1 MSEANVHR
9 WGTVALAGRPNVG
22 KSTLLNA
29 LAGQKLSIVTPKP
42 QTTRHRVEGAVSG
55 PGFRMIL
62 SDTPGSGA
70 TGGSRLAHAMN
81 REGDA
86 ALSAADAAIL
96 VVAAPRWTRGDD
108 AALERLRRTGLPI
121 VLAVNKIDG
130 VKPRMAL
137 LPFLER
143 AAGKHDFSA
152 IVPVSAYRAEN
163 LEALVRAAA
172 AHLPAGAAEEAPAPL
187 DRGERFAA
195 SEALR
200 EQLML
205 VLNEELPYGIA
216 VEIEEFRE
224 GSVPVYIRAV
234 MHVERESQKRIV
246 IGSAGQRIREIGR
259 STREKIEPHVGGPV
273 FLDLWVK
280 VLPNWRKNAAALERL
295 GYRLPADPT

>member
-1 MSEANVHR
+1 MSAAIVHR

-42 QTTRHRVEGAVSG
+42 QTTRHRVEGAISG
-55 PGFRMIL
+55 PGFQMIL
-62 SDTPGSGA
+62 ADTPGSGA
-70 TGGSRLAHAMN
+70 SGGSRLAHAMN

-121 VLAVNKIDG
+121 VLAVNKIDC

-143 AAGKHDFSA
+143 AAGKHEFSA

-172 AHLPAGAAEEAPAPL
+172 AHLPAGAADEAPAPL

-216 VEIEEFRE
+216 VEIERFEPTPDGRTE
-224 GSVPVYIRAV
+224 IDAV
-234 MHVERESQKRIV
+234 IWVEREGQRKIV
-246 IGSAGQRIREIGR
+246 IGTKGERLKSIGR
-259 STREKIEPHVGGPV
+259 AARLALNERFGRRVHLNT
-273 FLDLWVK
+273 WVK
-280 VLPNWRKNAAALERL
+280 VREGWSDDDRMLRQL
-295 GYRLPADPT
+295 GHEPS

>member
-1 MSEANVHR
+1 VSEASVHR
-9 WGTVALAGRPNVG
+9 WGTVVLAGRPNVG

-42 QTTRHRVEGAVSG
+42 QTTRHRVEGAITG
-55 PGFRMIL
+55 PGFQMIL
-62 SDTPGSGA
+62 ADTPGSGA

-121 VLAVNKIDG
+121 VLAANKIDC

-152 IVPVSAYRAEN
+152 IVPVSAYRGEN
-163 LEALVRAAA
+163 LDALVRAAA
-172 AHLPAGAAEEAPAPL
+172 AHLPAGTADEAPAPL

-216 VEIEEFRE
+216 VEIERFEPTPDGRTE
-224 GSVPVYIRAV
+224 IDAV
-234 MHVERESQKRIV
+234 IWVEREGQRKIV
-246 IGSAGQRIREIGR
+246 IGTKGERLKSIGR
-259 STREKIEPHVGGPV
+259 AARLALNERFGRRVHLNT
-273 FLDLWVK
+273 WVK
-280 VLPNWRKNAAALERL
+280 VREGWSDDDRMLRQL
-295 GYRLPADPT
+295 GHEPS

>member
-1 MSEANVHR
+1 VSEANVHR

-42 QTTRHRVEGAVSG
+42 QTTRHRVEGAISG
-55 PGFRMIL
+55 PGFQMIL
-62 SDTPGSGA
+62 ADTPGSGA
-70 TGGSRLAHAMN
+70 SGGSRLAHAMN

-121 VLAVNKIDG
+121 VLAVNKIDC

-143 AAGKHDFSA
+143 AAGKHEFSA
-152 IVPVSAYRAEN
+152 IVPVSAYRSEN

-216 VEIEEFRE
+216 VEIERFEPTPDGRTE
-224 GSVPVYIRAV
+224 IDAV
-234 MHVERESQKRIV
+234 IWVEREGQRKIV
-246 IGSAGQRIREIGR
+246 IGTKGDRLKSIGR
-259 STREKIEPHVGGPV
+259 AARLALNERFGRRVHLNT
-273 FLDLWVK
+273 WVK
-280 VLPNWRKNAAALERL
+280 VREGWSDDDRMLRQL
-295 GYRLPADPT
+295 GHEPS

>member
-1 MSEANVHR
+1 VSEANVHR

-216 VEIEEFRE
+216 VEIERFEPTPDGRTE
-224 GSVPVYIRAV
+224 IDAV
-234 MHVERESQKRIV
+234 IWVEREGQRKIV
-246 IGSAGQRIREIGR
+246 IGTKGERLKSIGR
-259 STREKIEPHVGGPV
+259 AARLALNERFGRRVHLNT
-273 FLDLWVK
+273 WVK
-280 VLPNWRKNAAALERL
+280 VREGWSDDDRMLRQL
-295 GYRLPADPT
+295 GHEPS